1 MSAALREDDVMRYYD
16 SRFKVTAAKLL
27 PTQYLVVDNDTALVT
42 VLGSC
47 VAACIRDPLLK
58 LGGMN
63 HFLLPDGNVGDGA
76 PARYGSYA
84 MELLINDLLKRGAN
98 RKRLEAKVFGGAN
111 VLKGFTSN
119 PVGTRN
125 AEFVRQYLQ
134 ADHRCVQRG
143 FLLFAHGDVRRDP
156 DRSQGNTLLVPLDN
170 LSARMEPP
178 QGIIQTVDPVLQVQR
193 LASTAHQRG
202 LHGRGNSLSVRRVD
216 A

>member
-1 MSAALREDDVMRYYD
+1 MSAAAAAIAEGSVMRYHD
-16 SRFKVTAAKLL
+16 ARFKTEAAKLL
-27 PTQYLVVDNDTALVT
+27 PTQYLVIDNDTALVT

-84 MELLINDLLKRGAN
+84 MELLINDLLKRGAARN
-98 RKRLEAKVFGGAN
+98 RLEAKVFGGAN

-125 AEFVRQYLQ
+125 AEFVRRYLD
-134 ADHRCVQRG
+134 AERIPVIAEDLRGIHPRKVWYFPIPGARSCSGCRMPTMPRCWPPSR
-143 FLLFAHGDVRRDP
+143 P
-156 DRSQGNTLLVPLDN
+156 PVP
-170 LSARMEPP
+170 ACPGPP
-178 QGIIQTVDPVLQVQR
+178 SPEAWSCSDE
-193 LASTAHQRG
+193 
-202 LHGRGNSLSVRRVD
+202 
-216 A
+216 

>member
-1 MSAALREDDVMRYYD
+1 MSSAAAAIAEGRVVRYHD
-16 SRFKVTAAKLL
+16 ARFKTEAAKLL

-84 MELLINDLLKRGAN
+84 MELLINDLLKRGAARN
-98 RKRLEAKVFGGAN
+98 RLEAKVFGGAN

-125 AEFVRQYLQ
+125 AEFVRRYLE
-134 ADHRCVQRG
+134 AERIPVVAEDLRG
-143 FLLFAHGDVRRDP
+143 IHPRKVWYFP
-156 DRSQGNTLLVPLDN
+156 NTGRV
-170 LSARMEPP
+170 
-178 QGIIQTVDPVLQVQR
+178 VVQR
-193 LASTAHQRG
+193 LPHAHDAEVLAAESAARA
-202 LHGRGNSLSVRRVD
+202 RLSKAPVTGGVELF
-216 A
+216 

>member
-1 MSAALREDDVMRYYD
+1 MSAATLKAEAVLRYQDPQ
-16 SRFKVTAAKLL
+16 FKVPAAKLL
-27 PTQYLVVDNDTALVT
+27 PTQYLVVDDGTALVT

-47 VAACIRDPLLK
+47 VAACIRDPLLQ

-63 HFLLPDGNVGDGA
+63 HFLLPDGNTGDGA

-84 MELLINDLLKRGAN
+84 MEVLINELLKRGAS

-134 ADHRCVQRG
+134 AEHIPIIAEDLCGIHPRKIW
-143 FLLFAHGDVRRDP
+143 FFADTGRV
-156 DRSQGNTLLVPLDN
+156 V
-170 LSARMEPP
+170 
-178 QGIIQTVDPVLQVQR
+178 VQR
-193 LASTAHQRG
+193 LPHAHEAEVAATESAVRA
-202 LHGRGNSLSVRRVD
+202 RLSKAPVTGGVELFE
-216 A
+216 